1 MVLVEIIYLQEFK
14 GVREKMK
21 RFAHY
26 DLYKVEIVGLDE
38 ERDFSYVKVFEVT
51 GEIYYKEFTYSIG
64 YNIIN
69 SGDDYF
75 EMELDE

>member
-1 MVLVEIIYLQEFK
+1 M
-14 GVREKMK
+14 R

-38 ERDFSYVKVFEVT
+38 ERDFSYVKVFEAT